1 MKFRTSIA
9 GSLIAGTLIA
19 GSPVGSVPARAVEGP
34 WCAFESTGFDAFP
47 TRCDL
52 PSFEACRAWTQG
64 MSGTWCTQNPRFAPS
79 SRLPRAG
86 TQRPRTR

>member
-1 MKFRTSIA
+1 MRCKA
-9 GSLIAGTLIA
+9 LKPGLVTLA
-19 GSPVGSVPARAVEGP
+19 LLGLGSPGQAVEGP
-34 WCAFESTGFDAFP
+34 WCAFESTGHDAFT

-64 MSGTWCTQNPRFAPS
+64 MAGTWCSQNPRFAPA
-79 SRLPRAG
+79 SRVPRAS